1 MNTFIGI
8 DPALRL
14 NGMAACFIKDNKEVK
29 FTKYK
34 RFVDFI
40 LDVPTWKAFVNP
52 VVLVEDSS
60 LQNVTF
66 RSSINRAIL
75 SRMSRNAGM
84 NQAASRI
91 AYEWIK
97 ENGLQAYNISPEQKG
112 KKWTKDIFLKIFE
125 REGYKFEPHFKPAK
139 ISQDEID
146 CFTLALQA
154 KNYIK
159 HGNKAK

>member
-1 MNTFIGI
+1 MKTLIGV
-8 DPALRL
+8 DPGLRL
-14 NGMAACFIKDNKEVK
+14 NGMAACFIRPNKEVK

-40 LDVPTWKAFVNP
+40 LDVSTWKAFVNP
-52 VVLVEDSS
+52 VILVEDSS
-60 LQNVTF
+60 LQNITF

-97 ENGLQAYNISPEQKG
+97 ENKLQAYNISPEQKG
-112 KKWTKDIFLKIFE
+112 RKWTKDIFLKIFE
-125 REGYKFEPHFKPAK
+125 REGYKFEPNFKPNK

-159 HGNKAK
+159 YEKKK

>member
-1 MNTFIGI
+1 
-8 DPALRL
+8 
-14 NGMAACFIKDNKEVK
+14 MAACFISPNKEVK

-34 RFVDFI
+34 RFVNFI
-40 LDVPTWKAFVNP
+40 LDVQTWNKYINP
-52 VVLVEDSS
+52 VILVEDSS

-112 KKWTKDIFLKIFE
+112 RKWTKDIFLKIFE
-125 REGYKFEPHFKPAK
+125 REGYKFQPHFKPAK

-159 HGNKAK
+159 NEKKK

>member
-1 MNTFIGI
+1 
-8 DPALRL
+8 
-14 NGMAACFIKDNKEVK
+14 MAACFIKQDKEVVFK
-29 FTKYK
+29 KYK

-40 LDVPTWKAFVNP
+40 KDAIDWSYYFNP

-66 RSSINRAIL
+66 NSSINRAIL
-75 SRMSRNAGM
+75 SRMSRNVGM

-97 ENGLQAYNISPEQKG
+97 ENGCEAYNISPEQKG
-112 KKWTKDIFLKIFE
+112 KKWGKEIFMKVFQK
-125 REGYKFEPHFKPAK
+125 EGYKFEPNFKPAK

-154 KNYIK
+154 KNYQK
-159 HGNKAK
+159 HEKK

>member
-1 MNTFIGI
+1 
-8 DPALRL
+8 
-14 NGMAACFIKDNKEVK
+14 MAACIIQGKEVK

-40 LDVPTWKAFVNP
+40 LDVPKWVQYENP

-66 RSSINRAIL
+66 NSSINRAIL
-75 SRMSRNAGM
+75 SRMSRNVGM

-97 ENGLQAYNISPEQKG
+97 GQDIEAYNISPEQNG
-112 KKWTKDIFLKIFE
+112 KKWGKEIFMKVFQN
-125 REGYKFEPHFKPAK
+125 EGYKFEPNFKTAK

-154 KNYIK
+154 KNYMK
-159 HGNKAK
+159 R

>member
-1 MNTFIGI
+1 
-8 DPALRL
+8 
-14 NGMAACFIKDNKEVK
+14 MAACFIKPDKEVIFK
-29 FTKYK
+29 KYK

-40 LDVPTWKAFVNP
+40 KDAMNWDYHFNP

-66 RSSINRAIL
+66 NSSINRAIL
-75 SRMSRNAGM
+75 SRMSRNVGM

-97 ENGLQAYNISPEQKG
+97 ENRCEAYNISPEQKG
-112 KKWTKDIFLKIFE
+112 KKWGKEIFLKIFQS
-125 REGYKFEPHFKPAK
+125 EGYKFEPNFKPAK

-146 CFTLALQA
+146 CFSLALQA
-154 KNYIK
+154 KNYQK
-159 HGNKAK
+159 HEKK

>member
-1 MNTFIGI
+1 MRTYIGV
-8 DPALRL
+8 DPAIRI
-14 NGMAACFIKDNKEVK
+14 NGIAACFIKDNKEVK

-112 KKWTKDIFLKIFE
+112 KKWSKEIFLKIFE

-159 HGNKAK
+159 HEKKK

>member
-1 MNTFIGI
+1 
-8 DPALRL
+8 
-14 NGMAACFIKDNKEVK
+14 MAACIIQGNKEVR

-40 LDVPTWKAFVNP
+40 LDVPNWKKYEHP

-60 LQNVTF
+60 LQNITF
-66 RSSINRAIL
+66 NNSINRAIL
-75 SRMSRNAGM
+75 SRMSRNVGM

-97 ENGLQAYNISPEQKG
+97 ENEFEGYNISPLQKG
-112 KKWTKDIFLKIFE
+112 SKWGKEIFMKVFKS
-125 REGYKFEPHFKPAK
+125 EGYKFEPNFKPEK

-146 CFTLALQA
+146 CFSLALQA
-154 KNYIK
+154 KKYQK
-159 HGNKAK
+159 HGSKTK

>member
-1 MNTFIGI
+1 LRTYIGV
-8 DPALRL
+8 DPAIRL
-14 NGMAACFIKDNKEVK
+14 NGMAACFIKPDKVVEFK
-29 FTKYK
+29 KYK
-34 RFVDFI
+34 RFVDF
-40 LDVPTWKAFVNP
+40 LEDSFHWHKDYENA

-66 RSSINRAIL
+66 NSSINRAIL
-75 SRMSRNAGM
+75 SRISRKVGM

-97 ENGLQAYNISPEQKG
+97 ENGCEAYNISPLQKG
-112 KKWTKDIFLKIFE
+112 SKWTKISFIKVFQS
-125 REGYKFEPHFKPAK
+125 EGYKFETNFKPAK

-154 KNYIK
+154 KNYMK
-159 HGNKAK
+159 R

>member
-1 MNTFIGI
+1 
-8 DPALRL
+8 
-14 NGMAACFIKDNKEVK
+14 MAACFIHPNKEVR

-40 LDVPTWKAFVNP
+40 LDVPKWSEFNP
-52 VVLVEDSS
+52 IVLVEDSS

-66 RSSINRAIL
+66 NSSINRAIL
-75 SRMSRNAGM
+75 SRMSRNVGM

-97 ENGLQAYNISPEQKG
+97 ENSYEAYNISPEQKG
-112 KKWTKDIFLKIFE
+112 KKWGKEIFLKIFQS
-125 REGYKFEPHFKPAK
+125 EGYKFEPNFKPAK

-146 CFTLALQA
+146 CFTLALIA
-154 KNYIK
+154 KNYQRHEK
-159 HGNKAK
+159 K

>member
-1 MNTFIGI
+1 MRTYIGV
-8 DPALRL
+8 DPAIRI
-14 NGMAACFIKDNKEVK
+14 NGMAACFILPDKQVVFKR
-29 FTKYK
+29 YK
-34 RFVDFI
+34 RFVDFLI
-40 LDVPTWKAFVNP
+40 HAQDYRSFYLP

-66 RSSINRAIL
+66 NSSINRAIL
-75 SRMSRNAGM
+75 SRMSRNVGM

-97 ENGLQAYNISPEQKG
+97 LQGCEAYNISPEQKG
-112 KKWTKDIFLKIFE
+112 KKWGKEIFMKVFQN
-125 REGYKFEPHFKPAK
+125 EGYKFEPNYKPAK

-154 KNYIK
+154 KNYQK
-159 HGNKAK
+159 HGNKSK

>member
-1 MNTFIGI
+1 LNTFIGV
-8 DPALRL
+8 DPALRI
-14 NGMAACFIKDNKEVK
+14 NGMAACYIKDNKEVK

-40 LDVPTWKAFVNP
+40 FDVPTWKAFVNP
-52 VVLVEDSS
+52 VILVEDSS
-60 LQNVTF
+60 LQNITF

-112 KKWTKDIFLKIFE
+112 KKWSKEIFLKIFD

-159 HGNKAK
+159 HGKKK

>member
-1 MNTFIGI
+1 MTLIGV
-8 DPALRL
+8 DPALRI

-40 LDVPTWKAFVNP
+40 LDVSTWKAFVNP
-52 VVLVEDSS
+52 VILVEDSS
-60 LQNVTF
+60 LQNITF

-91 AYEWIK
+91 SYEWIK

-112 KKWTKDIFLKIFE
+112 RKWTKDIFLKIFE
-125 REGYKFEPHFKPAK
+125 REGYKFEPHFKPNK

-159 HGNKAK
+159 YEKKK

>member
-1 MNTFIGI
+1 LNIFIGV
-8 DPALRL
+8 DPALRI
-14 NGMAACFIKDNKEVK
+14 NGMAACFIKDNKMVK

-52 VVLVEDSS
+52 IVLVEDSS

-97 ENGLQAYNISPEQKG
+97 VNGLQAYNISPEQKG
-112 KKWTKDIFLKIFE
+112 KKWSKEIFLKIFE
-125 REGYKFEPHFKPAK
+125 REGYKFESHFKPTK

-159 HGNKAK
+159 HEKNN

>member
-1 MNTFIGI
+1 MNTFIGV
-8 DPALRL
+8 DPALRI
-14 NGMAACFIKDNKEVK
+14 NGMAACFISPNKEVK

-40 LDVPTWKAFVNP
+40 LDVSTWKAFVNP
-52 VVLVEDSS
+52 VILVEDSS
-60 LQNVTF
+60 LQNITF

-112 KKWTKDIFLKIFE
+112 RKWTKDIFLKIFE

-159 HGNKAK
+159 HEKKK

>member
-1 MNTFIGI
+1 
-8 DPALRL
+8 
-14 NGMAACFIKDNKEVK
+14 MAACFIKPDKEVR

-40 LDVPTWKAFVNP
+40 LDVPKWAQYECP

-66 RSSINRAIL
+66 NSSINRAIL
-75 SRMSRNAGM
+75 SRISRKVGM

-97 ENGLQAYNISPEQKG
+97 ENGCEAYNISPLQKG
-112 KKWTKDIFLKIFE
+112 SKWTKISFIKVFQN
-125 REGYKFEPHFKPAK
+125 EGYKFESNFKPAK

-154 KNYIK
+154 KNYMK
-159 HGNKAK
+159 R

>member
-1 MNTFIGI
+1 LRTYIGV
-8 DPALRL
+8 DPAIRI
-14 NGMAACFIKDNKEVK
+14 NGMAACFINPNKEVR

-40 LDVPTWKAFVNP
+40 LDVPKWAQYKHP

-66 RSSINRAIL
+66 NSSINRAIL
-75 SRMSRNAGM
+75 SRMSRNVGM

-97 ENGLQAYNISPEQKG
+97 EQGCEAYNISPEQKG
-112 KKWTKDIFLKIFE
+112 KKWGKEIFMKIFQN
-125 REGYKFEPHFKPAK
+125 EGYKFEPNFKIAK

-154 KNYIK
+154 KNYQK
-159 HGNKAK
+159 HEKK

>member
-1 MNTFIGI
+1 
-8 DPALRL
+8 
-14 NGMAACFIKDNKEVK
+14 MAACFIHPNKEVK

-40 LDVPTWKAFVNP
+40 LDVPKWTQYENP

-66 RSSINRAIL
+66 NSSINRAIL
-75 SRMSRNAGM
+75 SRMSRNVGM

-97 ENGLQAYNISPEQKG
+97 GQDIEAYNISPEQKG
-112 KKWTKDIFLKIFE
+112 KKWGKEIFMKIFQS
-125 REGYKFEPHFKPAK
+125 EGYKFEPNFKPAK

-154 KNYIK
+154 KNYQK
-159 HGNKAK
+159 HEKK

>member
-1 MNTFIGI
+1 LRTYIGV
-8 DPALRL
+8 DPAIRL
-14 NGMAACFIKDNKEVK
+14 NGMAACFIKPNKEVEFK
-29 FTKYK
+29 KYK
-34 RFVDFI
+34 RFVDF
-40 LDVPTWKAFVNP
+40 LEDSFHWHKDYPNA

-66 RSSINRAIL
+66 NSSINRAIL
-75 SRMSRNAGM
+75 SKMSRNVGM

-97 ENGLQAYNISPEQKG
+97 ENGCEAYNISPEQKG
-112 KKWTKDIFLKIFE
+112 KKWGKEIFMKVFQN
-125 REGYKFEPHFKPAK
+125 EGYKFEPNFKPVK

-154 KNYIK
+154 KNYQK
-159 HGNKAK
+159 YEKK

>member
-1 MNTFIGI
+1 MNTFIGV
-8 DPALRL
+8 DPALRI

-34 RFVDFI
+34 RYVDFI
-40 LDVPTWKAFVNP
+40 LDVSTWKSFVNP
-52 VVLVEDSS
+52 VILVEDSS
-60 LQNVTF
+60 LQNITF

-97 ENGLQAYNISPEQKG
+97 ENKLQAYNISPEQKG
-112 KKWTKDIFLKIFE
+112 RKWTKDIFLKIFE
-125 REGYKFEPHFKPAK
+125 REGYKFEPHFKPNK

-159 HGNKAK
+159 YEKKK

>member
-1 MNTFIGI
+1 MTLIGV
-8 DPALRL
+8 DPALRI

-34 RFVDFI
+34 RYVDFI
-40 LDVPTWKAFVNP
+40 LDVSTWKSFVNP
-52 VVLVEDSS
+52 VILVEDSS
-60 LQNVTF
+60 LQNITF

-91 AYEWIK
+91 SYEWIK

-112 KKWTKDIFLKIFE
+112 RKWTKDIFLKIFE
-125 REGYKFEPHFKPAK
+125 REGYKFEPHFKPNK

>member
-1 MNTFIGI
+1 
-8 DPALRL
+8 
-14 NGMAACFIKDNKEVK
+14 MAACFIKPDKEVVFK
-29 FTKYK
+29 RYK

-40 LDVPTWKAFVNP
+40 KDAMLYRLHLNP

-66 RSSINRAIL
+66 NSSINRAIL
-75 SRMSRNAGM
+75 SRMSRNVGM

-97 ENGLQAYNISPEQKG
+97 ENGCEVYNISPEQKG
-112 KKWTKDIFLKIFE
+112 KKWGKEIFMKVFKN
-125 REGYKFEPHFKPAK
+125 EGYKFEPNFKPAK

-154 KNYIK
+154 KNYQK
-159 HGNKAK
+159 HEKK